1 MQHDGA
7 PIEKSGSPIARLDAH
22 EDARALVRLV
32 QCKRCSRPF
41 RTPITLP
48 CGGSICRPCLPEA
61 HERQGITYPTL
72 PEQRRFITCP
82 LAECKDEHPVSNCNI
97 DVTLTKVME
106 NIEEV
111 VVKHRSINC
120 PTPCRIQLDHVPD
133 EAISFEGSS
142 EKPRVVEL
150 PWSKL
155 VATYYLA
162 AQGDLPYGPDLYYL
176 NSDSESQV
184 HRVLDIAVM
193 QDIVEAAHRELD
205 CQVCYNLML
214 DPVTTF
220 CGHTLCR
227 KCMARVVDHAYQC
240 PMCRRR
246 AAIPPF
252 LDRHPTNKALHDL
265 LEGICP
271 EAMTSRR
278 EAVAMEERGGEGGL
292 NVPLFICTLA
302 FPGQPTFLRI
312 FEPRYRLML
321 RRCLEGNR
329 EFGMLMYNRY
339 NEPQGDLGH
348 VHFWRYGTML
358 RIGLV
363 QPLPDGTSLVETTGT
378 YRFRVKAHGVLD
390 GYAVG
395 NVERVEDVPLEEEQR
410 IEAAETSQPAPEG
423 NDATPPA
430 PPDLDRLS
438 TSELFRISTTFVAR
452 MRERSAHWLAQ
463 RVLDA
468 HGHPPADPAAFPFW
482 FAAVLPF
489 MEEEKYKLLGVR
501 TVRERLKIA
510 ATWIRRIESQRW

>member
-1 MQHDGA
+1 MNQDGGST
-7 PIEKSGSPIARLDAH
+7 EKSGTEPARLDAH
-22 EDARALVRLV
+22 DNARDLVRLV

-41 RTPITLP
+41 RTPVTLP
-48 CGGSICRPCLPEA
+48 CGGSICRQCLPA
-61 HERQGITYPTL
+61 SHEREGITYPTL
-72 PEQRRFITCP
+72 PEQRKVITCP
-82 LAECKDEHPVSNCNI
+82 LPECGQDHPAGNYGV
-97 DVTLTKVME
+97 DVVLSKVME

-120 PTPCRIQLDHVPD
+120 PTPCRIQLDHIPD

-142 EKPRVVEL
+142 EKPTIVEL

-155 VATYYLA
+155 VATYVLA
-162 AQGDLPYGPDLYYL
+162 AQGDLPYTPDVYYL
-176 NSDSESQV
+176 NSDSENQV
-184 HRVLDIAVM
+184 HKILDVAVL
-193 QDIVEAAHRELD
+193 QDIVEAAYRELD
-205 CQVCYNLML
+205 CQVCYNIML
-214 DPVTTF
+214 DPVTTY

-227 KCMARVVDHAYQC
+227 KCMARVMDHACQC
-240 PMCRRR
+240 PTCRRR
-246 AAIPPF
+246 NAVPPF
-252 LDRHPTNKALHDL
+252 LENQPTNKAIRDL

-271 EAMTSRR
+271 DAMASRR

-292 NVPLFICTLA
+292 NVPLFVCTLA

-321 RRCLEGNR
+321 RRCVESNR

-358 RIGLV
+358 KIGLV
-363 QPLPDGTSLVETTGT
+363 QPLPDGTSIVETTGA
-378 YRFRVKAHGVLD
+378 YRFRVRAHGVLD

-395 NVERVEDVPLEEEQR
+395 SVERVEDVPLDEEQR
-410 IEAAETSQPAPEG
+410 IEREETSRPAPEG
-423 NDATPPA
+423 ADANPLA
-430 PPDLDRLS
+430 DLDRMS
-438 TSELFRISTTFVAR
+438 TEDLFRVTTTFVAR

-463 RVLDA
+463 RVLDS
-468 HGHPPADPAAFPFW
+468 HGHPPNDPATFPFW

-489 MEEEKYKLLGVR
+489 VEEEKYKLLSI
-501 TVRERLKIA
+501 TSVRERLKVT